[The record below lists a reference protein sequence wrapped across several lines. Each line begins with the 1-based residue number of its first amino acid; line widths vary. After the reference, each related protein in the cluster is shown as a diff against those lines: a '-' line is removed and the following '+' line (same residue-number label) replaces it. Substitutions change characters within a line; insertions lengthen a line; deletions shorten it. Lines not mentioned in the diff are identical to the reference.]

1 MQVIW
6 GKSEPEYFCEWGWTL
21 ICRFARRAQITGLAE
36 TTRCADTR
44 SEHARSTTS
53 SARMRNV

>member
-21 ICRFARRAQITGLAE
+21 ICRFARRAQIAGLE
-36 TTRCADTR
+36 TTLCVNSR
-44 SEHARSTTS
+44 SEQARSTTS